1 MTDLPMPE
9 TQRLSSP
16 SPKES
21 PSPAESSHFGQSLLP
36 VLLHACDHRLSQ
48 VRWFRTDWQRGGA
61 LTGFGLWRAEDG
73 SQHDAVVK
81 MPVPP
86 QELLWLKRLQPQTPE
101 DPPVAPRLL
110 AGDDQLSGY
119 DLAWVIMECLHHGP
133 LDSSW
138 AGREFPLVLD
148 ALGRFQARS
157 LAYPVD
163 RPPRAEDWPAILKQA
178 RKEVKDQELPD
189 AQRWNSAL
197 RSLQKMLPQVLKAWD
212 GRDVRQWC
220 HGDLHLGN
228 AMTRR
233 DEKEAL
239 ALLFDMAEVRA
250 GHWTED
256 AVYLEHLF
264 WSHPSR
270 LGGLDIPAEVVQR
283 RKKHGLK
290 LEPNWPHLVNIRRAL
305 LAASAPAALAE
316 KGGRAKAAASL
327 AMLEKSLKNL

>member
-9 TQRLSSP
+9 IKHLSSP

-21 PSPAESSHFGQSLLP
+21 PSPAGSSHFGQSLLP
-36 VLLHACDHRLSQ
+36 VLLQACDHRLSD

-61 LTGFGLWRAEDG
+61 LTGFGKWRADDG
-73 SQHDAVVK
+73 ARHEVVVK

-86 QELLWLKRLQPQTPE
+86 QELLWLKRLQPRTPD
-101 DPPVAPRLL
+101 DPHVAPRLM

-119 DLAWVIMECLHHGP
+119 DLAWVIMEGLHHGP

-138 AGREFPLVLD
+138 GGREFPLILD

-163 RPPRAEDWPAILKQA
+163 RPPRTEDWAAILAQA
-178 RKEVKDQELPD
+178 RKEIKDQELPES
-189 AQRWNSAL
+189 QRWNKAL
-197 RSLQKMLPQVLKAWD
+197 RALKKKLPQLLEEWD
-212 GRDVRQWC
+212 ARDVRQWC

-228 AMTRR
+228 AMTRK

-250 GHWTED
+250 GHWSED
-256 AVYLEHLF
+256 AIYLEHLF
-264 WSHPSR
+264 WSQPSR
-270 LGGLDIPAEVVQR
+270 LGKLDIPAEVVLR
-283 RKKHGLK
+283 RKQHGLK
-290 LEPNWPHLVNIRRAL
+290 LEPNWPHLVNIRRAM

-316 KGGRAKAAASL
+316 KGGRAQAAASL
-327 AMLEKSLKNL
+327 GVLEKSLKNL